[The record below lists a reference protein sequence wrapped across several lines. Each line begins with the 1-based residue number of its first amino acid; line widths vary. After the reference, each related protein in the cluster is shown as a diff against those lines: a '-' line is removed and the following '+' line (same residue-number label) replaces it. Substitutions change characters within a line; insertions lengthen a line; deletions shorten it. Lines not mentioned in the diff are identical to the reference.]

1 MKNISLKS
9 YISKIKYESTKK
21 CFYYNEEKKELENDG
36 VVIDEN
42 YVYNEKS
49 YFKCTSS
56 HLTAFTAGT
65 YNFNSSLPWWGVLLI
80 VSSILLVLVCFVII
94 FIIVKKKKDKSR
106 LSKTQIDS
114 TFKKKEELL
123 DY

>member
-21 CFYYNEEKKELENDG
+21 CFYYNEEKKELENNG
-36 VVIDEN
+36 IVIDEN

-65 YNFNSSLPWWGVLLI
+65 YNFNSSLPWWGILLI
-80 VSSILLVLVCFVII
+80 VCSILLVLVGFVII
-94 FIIVKKKKDKSR
+94 FIIVKKKKVKYR

-114 TFKKKEELL
+114 TFKKKRNC
-123 DY
+123 